1 MRWLGLAIL
10 LLLSGCYPYGYPY
23 YGYPYSGY
31 GYGYGY
37 GGYPSYQTYSP
48 GYYSPAPAPYVGQQS
63 YSQGAQTGFGQPA
76 ATDPHNCG
84 TPDEPK
90 PCYR

>member
-10 LLLSGCYPYGYPY
+10 LLLSGCYPY
-23 YGYPYSGY
+23 
-31 GYGYGY
+31 
-37 GGYPSYQTYSP
+37 GYPSYQTYSP

>member
-1 MRWLGLAIL
+1 MGSSRVLLCAVVAALAVPL
-10 LLLSGCYPYGYPY
+10 TGCDTTVYP
-23 YGYPYSGY
+23 GY